1 MPGIKF
7 PRYLQNNRFSWIEEK
22 MIPDEE
28 FQIENVK
35 MEVEGMNLEEQRDT
49 INQKDWTKSLVNE
62 MQSDKQKMIS
72 TVCKQEEVILEE
84 KAFELK
90 EERKENWKTF
100 INKLKHIFQ
109 RFTLKKYRMMLDC
122 Q

>member
-1 MPGIKF
+1 
-7 PRYLQNNRFSWIEEK
+7 
-22 MIPDEE
+22 
-28 FQIENVK
+28 
-35 MEVEGMNLEEQRDT
+35 MNLEEQRDT
-49 INQKDWTKSLVNE
+49 INQKDWTKNLVNE
-62 MQSDKQKMIS
+62 IQSDKQKMIS

-90 EERKENWKTF
+90 EEQKENWKTF

>member
-1 MPGIKF
+1 MS
-7 PRYLQNNRFSWIEEK
+7 RWRL
-22 MIPDEE
+22 
-28 FQIENVK
+28 
-35 MEVEGMNLEEQRDT
+35 MNLEEQRDT

>member
-1 MPGIKF
+1 
-7 PRYLQNNRFSWIEEK
+7 
-22 MIPDEE
+22 
-28 FQIENVK
+28 
-35 MEVEGMNLEEQRDT
+35 MNLEEQRDT
-49 INQKDWTKSLVNE
+49 INQKDWTKNLVNE

-100 INKLKHIFQ
+100 VNKLKHKFQ
-109 RFTLKKYRMMLDC
+109 RFTLKEYRMMLDC

>member
-1 MPGIKF
+1 MS
-7 PRYLQNNRFSWIEEK
+7 RWRL
-22 MIPDEE
+22 
-28 FQIENVK
+28 
-35 MEVEGMNLEEQRDT
+35 MNLEEQRDT

-100 INKLKHIFQ
+100 VNKLKHIFQ

>member
-1 MPGIKF
+1 
-7 PRYLQNNRFSWIEEK
+7 
-22 MIPDEE
+22 
-28 FQIENVK
+28 
-35 MEVEGMNLEEQRDT
+35 MNLEEQRDT

-72 TVCKQEEVILEE
+72 TVCKQEEVILEK

>member
-1 MPGIKF
+1 MS
-7 PRYLQNNRFSWIEEK
+7 RWRL
-22 MIPDEE
+22 
-28 FQIENVK
+28 
-35 MEVEGMNLEEQRDT
+35 MNLEEQRDT

-109 RFTLKKYRMMLDC
+109 RFTLKKYRMILDC

>member
-1 MPGIKF
+1 MS
-7 PRYLQNNRFSWIEEK
+7 RWRL
-22 MIPDEE
+22 
-28 FQIENVK
+28 
-35 MEVEGMNLEEQRDT
+35 MNLEEQRDT

-90 EERKENWKTF
+90 EERKENWKNF

>member
-1 MPGIKF
+1 MS
-7 PRYLQNNRFSWIEEK
+7 RWRL
-22 MIPDEE
+22 
-28 FQIENVK
+28 
-35 MEVEGMNLEEQRDT
+35 MNLEEQRDT

-84 KAFELK
+84 KTFELK

>member
-1 MPGIKF
+1 
-7 PRYLQNNRFSWIEEK
+7 
-22 MIPDEE
+22 
-28 FQIENVK
+28 
-35 MEVEGMNLEEQRDT
+35 MNLKEQRDT

>member
-1 MPGIKF
+1 
-7 PRYLQNNRFSWIEEK
+7 
-22 MIPDEE
+22 
-28 FQIENVK
+28 
-35 MEVEGMNLEEQRDT
+35 MNLEEQRDT

-72 TVCKQEEVILEE
+72 TVCKQEELILEE
-84 KAFELK
+84 VFELK

>member
-1 MPGIKF
+1 MS
-7 PRYLQNNRFSWIEEK
+7 RWRL
-22 MIPDEE
+22 
-28 FQIENVK
+28 
-35 MEVEGMNLEEQRDT
+35 MNLEEQRDT

-100 INKLKHIFQ
+100 INKLKDIFQ

>member
-1 MPGIKF
+1 MSRWK
-7 PRYLQNNRFSWIEEK
+7 L
-22 MIPDEE
+22 
-28 FQIENVK
+28 
-35 MEVEGMNLEEQRDT
+35 MNLEEQRDT

>member
-1 MPGIKF
+1 
-7 PRYLQNNRFSWIEEK
+7 
-22 MIPDEE
+22 
-28 FQIENVK
+28 
-35 MEVEGMNLEEQRDT
+35 MNLEEQRDT

-72 TVCKQEEVILEE
+72 TVCEQEELILEE
-84 KAFELK
+84 VFELK

-100 INKLKHIFQ
+100 VNKLKHIFQ
-109 RFTLKKYRMMLDC
+109 HFTLKKYRMMLDC

>member
-1 MPGIKF
+1 MS
-7 PRYLQNNRFSWIEEK
+7 RWRL
-22 MIPDEE
+22 
-28 FQIENVK
+28 
-35 MEVEGMNLEEQRDT
+35 MNLEEQRDT

-72 TVCKQEEVILEE
+72 TVCKQKEVILE

>member
-1 MPGIKF
+1 
-7 PRYLQNNRFSWIEEK
+7 
-22 MIPDEE
+22 
-28 FQIENVK
+28 
-35 MEVEGMNLEEQRDT
+35 MNLEEQRDT

-72 TVCKQEEVILEE
+72 TVCKQEELILEE
-84 KAFELK
+84 VFELK

-100 INKLKHIFQ
+100 VNKLKHIFQ

>member
-1 MPGIKF
+1 
-7 PRYLQNNRFSWIEEK
+7 
-22 MIPDEE
+22 
-28 FQIENVK
+28 
-35 MEVEGMNLEEQRDT
+35 MNLKEQRDT

-72 TVCKQEEVILEE
+72 TVCKQEEMILEE

-100 INKLKHIFQ
+100 VNKLKHIFQ

>member
-1 MPGIKF
+1 
-7 PRYLQNNRFSWIEEK
+7 
-22 MIPDEE
+22 
-28 FQIENVK
+28 
-35 MEVEGMNLEEQRDT
+35 MNLEEQRDT

-72 TVCKQEEVILEE
+72 TVCKQEELILEE
-84 KAFELK
+84 VFELK

-100 INKLKHIFQ
+100 VNKLKYIFQ

>member
-1 MPGIKF
+1 MSRWK
-7 PRYLQNNRFSWIEEK
+7 L
-22 MIPDEE
+22 
-28 FQIENVK
+28 
-35 MEVEGMNLEEQRDT
+35 MNLEEQRDT

-90 EERKENWKTF
+90 EERKENWKNF